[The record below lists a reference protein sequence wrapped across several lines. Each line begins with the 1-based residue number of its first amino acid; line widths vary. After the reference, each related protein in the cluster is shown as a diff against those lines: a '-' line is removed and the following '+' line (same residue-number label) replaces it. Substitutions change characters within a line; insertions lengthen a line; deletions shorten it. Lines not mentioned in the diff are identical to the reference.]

1 MRHHFAGK
9 CAETSQLSP
18 QTTAELSLLQA
29 VVAESRGLTPDH
41 KSARLLKYD
50 VEDARRGKEES
61 NKVGVGMYLARARA
75 RA

>member
-61 NKVGVGMYLARARA
+61 KVGVGMYLARARA